1 MFSTQLAGQTFRII
15 IAQTYKKQS
24 SRNLITG
31 YIELD
36 GPPDGSFDFYFLD
49 SVIRAVHILLPTSSN
64 NRYIVQDLYDGD
76 MYLRL
81 IRS

>member
-1 MFSTQLAGQTFRII
+1 MFSMRLADQAFRII
-15 IAQTYKKQS
+15 LARTYKKKG
-24 SRNLITG
+24 RNDVTG

-36 GPPDGSFDFYFLD
+36 AAPERSFDFYFLD
-49 SVIRAVHILLPTSSN
+49 SVIRSVHILPPTSSN
-64 NRYIVQDLYDGD
+64 SRYVVQDLYDGD

>member
-1 MFSTQLAGQTFRII
+1 MLVAR
-15 IAQTYKKQS
+15 TYKEKG
-24 SRNLITG
+24 RNTVTG

-36 GPPDGSFDFYFLD
+36 GPSDGRFDFYFLD
-49 SVIRAVHILLPTSSN
+49 SVIRSVHILPPTDSN
-64 NRYIVQDLYDGD
+64 SRYVVRDLYDGD